1 MKQTIGLNPE
11 ELEQI
16 FANINAGNDLSDK
29 IYKAYAPIKSK
40 YAQKYDLSNEVINDL
55 FDDVFCNVYSNVLSG
70 CIKPSEFG
78 IYFMQLLTKQSM
90 FKQSQPNFNSEM
102 LSMAYAKHM
111 PSREAEETRKAQKNE
126 MARQSLMY
134 VIEVLN
140 EMVNDSEFAA
150 ENGLN
155 AEKIAIIKD
164 HYGINKERKSY
175 SLAEIAEKYNMTEDR
190 AKAVLVVGL
199 KKLRDMKDFAPIK
212 AQLKR

>member
-1 MKQTIGLNPE
+1 MKEQFGLNPQ

-16 FANINAGNDLSDK
+16 FASISAGEDLSGK
-29 IYKAYAPIKSK
+29 IYKAYAPVKDK
-40 YAQKYDLSNEVINDL
+40 YAQKYDLSNEVVNDL
-55 FDDVFCNVYSNVLSG
+55 FDDVFCNVYGNVLSG

-78 IYFMQLLTKQSM
+78 MYFMQLLTKQAM
-90 FKQSQPNFNSEM
+90 FKQSQPNFNSDM
-102 LSMAYAKHM
+102 LSMAYAKRM

-126 MARQSLMY
+126 MAKQSLMY

-140 EMVNDSEFAA
+140 EMANDPEFAA

-155 AEKIAIIKD
+155 AEKIAVIKD
-164 HYGINKERKSY
+164 HYGINKEHKAY
-175 SLAEIAEKYNMTEDR
+175 TVEEIAKKYDMTVTR
-190 AKAVLVVGL
+190 AKAVLVTGL